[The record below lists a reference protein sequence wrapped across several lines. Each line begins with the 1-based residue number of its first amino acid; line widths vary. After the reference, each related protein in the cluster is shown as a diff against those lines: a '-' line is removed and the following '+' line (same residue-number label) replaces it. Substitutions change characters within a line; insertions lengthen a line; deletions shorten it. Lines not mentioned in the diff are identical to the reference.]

1 MVLEPQESIDTHRKS
16 EIVVLRQ
23 EEVGVGCPY
32 CGEMI
37 EILVDLSV
45 GEQQYIEDC
54 SVCCAPILMSVQV
67 DEAGHFSHVDVK
79 TDDE

>member
-1 MVLEPQESIDTHRKS
+1 MVLEPQETIDTRGKS
-16 EIVVLRQ
+16 GVVVLRQ
-23 EEVGVGCPY
+23 EESWVGCPY

-37 EILVDLSV
+37 EILVDISV

-54 SVCCAPILMSVQV
+54 SVCCAPISMSAQL
-67 DEAGHFSHVDVK
+67 DEAGQFSHVDVK

>member
-1 MVLEPQESIDTHRKS
+1 MVLEPQESIDTRGKS
-16 EIVVLRQ
+16 GVVVLR
-23 EEVGVGCPY
+23 EEELWVGCPY

-37 EILVDLSV
+37 EILVDISV

-54 SVCCAPILMSVQV
+54 SVCCAPISMSAQV
-67 DEAGHFSHVDVK
+67 DEAGQFSHVDVK

>member
-1 MVLEPQESIDTHRKS
+1 MVLEPQKSIDARGKS
-16 EIVVLRQ
+16 GVVVLRQ
-23 EEVGVGCPY
+23 EESWVGCPY

-37 EILVDLSV
+37 EILVDISV

-67 DEAGHFSHVDVK
+67 DEAGQFSHVELK

>member
-1 MVLEPQESIDTHRKS
+1 MYSKNM
-16 EIVVLRQ
+16 LR
-23 EEVGVGCPY
+23 EEELWVGCPY

-37 EILVDLSV
+37 EILVDISV

-54 SVCCAPILMSVQV
+54 SVCCSPILMSAQV
-67 DEAGHFSHVDVK
+67 DEAGQFSHVDVE